1 MVRENL
7 HRLEERIESAC
18 LKANRKRNEVRLVAV
33 SKTYPIEVI
42 KEALSLGQRDF
53 GENRALEL
61 RDKFGLISDDIYW
74 HFIGHLQT
82 NKVKY
87 VIKPAE
93 FIHSVESIKL
103 AEEINIQ
110 AAKIEKQ
117 QKILLEIN
125 SSNEESKFGL
135 RNEEKIFELAEYCK
149 NLKNIKLCGLMTMA
163 PFTDD
168 EEIIR
173 KTFRSLRELKE
184 KLNKSGF
191 EFSELSMGMTN
202 DFEIAIEEGA
212 TMIRIGTAIFGSRG

>member
-42 KEALSLGQRDF
+42 KEALILGQRDF

>member
-7 HRLEERIESAC
+7 HRLEERIKAAC

-42 KEALSLGQRDF
+42 KEALNLGQRDF

-61 RDKFGLISDDIYW
+61 RDKFGLISDEIYW

-125 SSNEESKFGL
+125 TSNEDSKFGL

-168 EEIIR
+168 EKIIR
-173 KTFRSLRELKE
+173 KTFRSLRELKV

-191 EFSELSMGMTN
+191 DLTELSMGMTN